1 MEGLMFD
8 GYSNA
13 AGVVF
18 AQFTDEQGLSAAL
31 SQKDCAERLAN
42 LKARGAEYKNTEK
55 VLSEWPQ

>member
-1 MEGLMFD
+1 MFD